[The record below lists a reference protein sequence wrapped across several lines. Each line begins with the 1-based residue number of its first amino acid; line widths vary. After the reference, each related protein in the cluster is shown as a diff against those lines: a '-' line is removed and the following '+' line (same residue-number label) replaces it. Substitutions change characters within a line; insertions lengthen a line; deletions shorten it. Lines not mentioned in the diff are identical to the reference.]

1 MASLEGRVEG
11 QQVPQILTSEQYI
24 PRTMPQVLG
33 TFDMIAIYVAA
44 IFFIGNAALS
54 AALGGVVSLT
64 YLAIGAIA
72 FFLPCVIATT
82 QLGVIYPH
90 EGSLYNWTCRALG
103 PYWGF
108 FAGLSYWLP
117 NVLAIVGAA
126 DGFVTYI
133 QGLNNN
139 WLVEPWQQGLVI
151 LAVIALTTLL
161 GIQRMRTTQNVVN
174 GIIVATLGVVVLVA
188 VACVVAFLQQGSK
201 TPMNNPGDWVVNWQ
215 NFPLFGFI
223 ALLYL
228 GTSVPMNMAGEIVH
242 TRVIT
247 RHLLWGTLLVLAGY
261 FICTVALL
269 VVQGPALANDPIVPY
284 EVVVMLDS
292 VLGKFIGI
300 ISAVVI
306 LGFYFISPL
315 VYNYATARLLL
326 TASVDRRL
334 PLALGRLN
342 KHRVPANAIIF
353 QSVLAG
359 TFVAIIFFAA
369 PALVILGGKPADL
382 ATKVYN
388 VVLAAMTLILAAS
401 TIFYFVDLFSIYRRD
416 RRAFHQKRIFPMWV
430 LWLCIIVGPATCLVV
445 VYDTL
450 QNSWIP
456 QLITNEYWWFIIG
469 GITLFSITMTA
480 LGSMIATSQAA
491 WEHLGSEQD

>member
-1 MASLEGRVEG
+1 MASLEGRVERQG
-11 QQVPQILTSEQYI
+11 PQILASETYI

-54 AALGGVVSLT
+54 AVAGGVVSLT

-72 FFLPCVIATT
+72 FFLPCVIATA

-103 PYWGF
+103 NYWGF
-108 FAGLSYWLP
+108 FAGISYWLP

-126 DGFVTYI
+126 DGFVTYV

-139 WLVEPWQQGLVI
+139 WLVAPWQQGLVI
-151 LAVIALTTLL
+151 LAVVAITSVL

-174 GIIVATLGVVVLVA
+174 FVITAVLGVVVLTA
-188 VACVVAFLQQGSK
+188 VACVVTLLQHGSK
-201 TPMNNPGDWVVNWQ
+201 TLMSNPSDWAVNWQ

-247 RHLLWGTLLVLAGY
+247 RHLLWGTILVLAGY
-261 FICTVALL
+261 FICTFALL

-284 EVVVMLDS
+284 EVVVMLDV
-292 VLGKFIGI
+292 VLGKVIGVV
-300 ISAVVI
+300 SAIVI

-315 VYNYATARLLL
+315 VYNYATARLLV
-326 TASVDRRL
+326 TASVDQRI
-334 PLALGRLN
+334 PLAMARLN

-353 QSVLAG
+353 QSVLTAI
-359 TFVAIIFFAA
+359 FVAIVFFIA
-369 PALVILGGKPADL
+369 PALVILGGNPADL

-388 VVLAAMTLILAAS
+388 VVLASMTIILACS
-401 TIFYFVDLFSIYRRD
+401 TIFYFVDLFVISRRN
-416 RRAFHQKRIFPMWV
+416 RQAFHQNRIFPMWIV
-430 LWLCIIVGPATCLVV
+430 WLSIIMGPITCLVV

-450 QNSWIP
+450 ANSWIP
-456 QLITNEYWWFIIG
+456 QLIANNYWWFVIG
-469 GITLFSITMTA
+469 GLTFFSIITA
-480 LGSMIATSQAA
+480 AIGSMVATSQAA
-491 WEHLGSEQD
+491 WEHWGKE